1 MAYPILPDPA
11 LAAEFKKTPLGH
23 HSPALQRLLRIFRT
37 LPVAGK
43 HALLRV
49 DHRRS
54 WVLVQFN
61 GRKGEPL
68 TIHRDHVFT
77 DWTGGRMGGLQAALA
92 GIFRHAGAGG
102 ARVTR
107 TLAGYTDRISACPGD
122 TMAFKV
128 SAEDGSQ
135 SYRASLVRLHC
146 VDSHRDGP
154 GLQEEAIAS
163 DLDGIYAA
171 RHQPIPS
178 VRAV

>member
-1 MAYPILPDPA
+1 MAYPIEPDPA

-49 DHRRS
+49 DHQRR

-77 DWTGGRMGGLQAALA
+77 DWNEAEWAVFKLRWKAYFGSDVPEAL
-92 GIFRHAGAGG
+92 R
-102 ARVTR
+102 
-107 TLAGYTDRISACPGD
+107 
-122 TMAFKV
+122 
-128 SAEDGSQ
+128 
-135 SYRASLVRLHC
+135 
-146 VDSHRDGP
+146 
-154 GLQEEAIAS
+154 
-163 DLDGIYAA
+163 
-171 RHQPIPS
+171 
-178 VRAV
+178 